1 MNRMRWRLFLS
12 EFTGTAILLFVGLSV
27 VIFMFG
33 DGSPA
38 WTWIPNIKLRQCL
51 TGFLFGST
59 GGLIALSNV
68 GKISGAHIN
77 PAVTLGFWLVRKID
91 WRTALGYV
99 TAQLAGGIAG
109 SIPLLAWGA
118 LGRSIAFGATIPGAG
133 YSIMDAL
140 VGEAITTAA
149 LVVTLCVFIAFR
161 HLRRFTPA
169 AIPVLFAIMI
179 PLEADIS
186 GTSTNPARSL
196 GPAIVS
202 GEWTAWWVYWVGPIA
217 GTLAAMI
224 VVSFLARR
232 IEVAKLYYFDS
243 DRDRLFRRMA
253 EPPPVR

>member
-1 MNRMRWRLFLS
+1 MRRRLYLA
-12 EFTGTAILLFVGLSV
+12 EFAGTAILVLVGLSL

-33 DGSPA
+33 AGSPA
-38 WTWIPNIKLRQCL
+38 GTWIPNITLRQCL

-59 GGLIALSNV
+59 GALIALSNV
-68 GKISGAHIN
+68 GKVSGAHIN
-77 PAVTLGFWLVRKID
+77 PAVTLGFWLARKID

-99 TAQLAGGIAG
+99 TAQLAGGVAG

-118 LGRSIAFGATIPGAG
+118 MGRSIAFGATTPGAG
-133 YSIMDAL
+133 YSVRDAL
-140 VGEAITTAA
+140 AGEVVTTAA
-149 LVVTLCVFIAFR
+149 LVVTLCVCLAFR

-169 AIPVLFAIMI
+169 AIPLLYAIMI
-179 PLEADIS
+179 PLEADLS

-202 GEWTAWWVYWVGPIA
+202 GEWTAWWIYWVGPVC

-243 DRDRLFRRMA
+243 DRDRIFRRMA
-253 EPPPVR
+253 KG